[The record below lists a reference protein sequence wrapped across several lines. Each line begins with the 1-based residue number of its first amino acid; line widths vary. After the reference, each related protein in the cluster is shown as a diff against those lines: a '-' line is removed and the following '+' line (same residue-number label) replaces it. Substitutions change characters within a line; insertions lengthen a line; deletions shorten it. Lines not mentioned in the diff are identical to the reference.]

1 MEEITAKNN
10 IEKKDVFLVNYFF
23 REKQTIKTTLE
34 QHTFQSANKI
44 SNLLLLQYQLCD
56 DFLEQF
62 SQIGLVVLKSHARKK
77 CFTLPMQKK
86 IKSYDFFFTLFY
98 SNLLSF
104 NQVMNL

>member
-56 DFLEQF
+56 DFLSNWF
-62 SQIGLVVLKSHARKK
+62 SCSQKSCQEKMFYIAHAKK
-77 CFTLPMQKK
+77 KK
-86 IKSYDFFFTLFY
+86 IL
-98 SNLLSF
+98 
-104 NQVMNL
+104 